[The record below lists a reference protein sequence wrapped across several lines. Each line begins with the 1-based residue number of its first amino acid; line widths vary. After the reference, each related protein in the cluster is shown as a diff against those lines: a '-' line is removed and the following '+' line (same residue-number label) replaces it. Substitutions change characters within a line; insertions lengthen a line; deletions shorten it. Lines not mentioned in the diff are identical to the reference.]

1 MVGVA
6 LMDEQSYRHAMAR
19 NFGGGLTKIL
29 AQRAEHLAE
38 FPLNFQNRREGLIG
52 FQNDRRLSGLD
63 SLRDRA
69 DGVSAHLHGLA
80 GSRVSDF
87 LPFGCSH
94 PTGKEAPGI
103 GMG

>member
-52 FQNDRRLSGLD
+52 FQNDRRLNGLD
-63 SLRDRA
+63 SLGDGA
-69 DGVSAHLHGLA
+69 DGVSAPLHGLA
-80 GSRVSDF
+80 GGRVPDI
-87 LPFGCSH
+87 LPLGVSQ
-94 PTGKEAPGI
+94 PTGKK
-103 GMG
+103 